1 MNELSEKLRILTLVR
16 LDAQRLYER
25 VKGREIEYM
34 HLFSS
39 KRTRDHFP
47 KIFDNRYDEMKI
59 AELKLCEP
67 ETIVALDSFYH
78 MVDEMRWYLYCTE
91 DMPGTVQDNV
101 GRYIH
106 ELGELHQT
114 LQLYINADLE
124 SRLDENK
131 RKDEERVL

>member
-1 MNELSEKLRILTLVR
+1 MSDINEKLKVLTILR

-25 VKGREIEYM
+25 VKERELEYM
-34 HLFSS
+34 QIFSA
-39 KRTRDHFP
+39 KRTREHFP
-47 KIFDNRYDEMKI
+47 MIFKNRYENVSLYD
-59 AELKLCEP
+59 LKMCEQ

-78 MVDEMRWYLYCTE
+78 MVDEMRWYLFCTE

-101 GRYIH
+101 ERYIF

-124 SRLDENK
+124 SRL
-131 RKDEERVL
+131 EEKKVDQ